1 MYSSDTGHKDM
12 TTLSQPWVLQ
22 NIFLGIS
29 FPVNNEHGKKRINSN
44 SVRSTL
50 FPPASATVLGTLP
63 GQPAPLSTQDGNLE
77 GSPFIPSPP
86 TFYCSARPLNFTSK
100 QPSIN
105 PSAHLLSWAEVC
117 PQEKSPAVV
126 LTPRASGGYL
136 SGERFFTETIGLK

>member
-1 MYSSDTGHKDM
+1 M

-77 GSPFIPSPP
+77 GSPFIPSPQHFTARHGLSTLP
-86 TFYCSARPLNFTSK
+86 ANNLPLIPQLTFCHGLKCVPRKS
-100 QPSIN
+100 
-105 PSAHLLSWAEVC
+105 HLLWS
-117 PQEKSPAVV
+117 
-126 LTPRASGGYL
+126 
-136 SGERFFTETIGLK
+136 